1 MLRPSAAQRVR
12 INSEPSYLTRLGVI
26 YAHPIR
32 LKIVT
37 ELYMR
42 EMSATQFWEEFDAPP
57 RNVVNWHFRQLARHG
72 WIRKVRSAKAHPG
85 RGRPQNFYRATE
97 LAVIDCDT
105 WNQLPLSIR
114 SALSL
119 RVLEQLAERLQ
130 SAVDGN
136 TLDSRVDRHL
146 TWTPVVLGED
156 SLVMQMKAMSDCFQ
170 AVLQEQDDAKLRLEE
185 TRERPILMTV
195 ALAGFESPLPT
206 SVNGGSKSVNE
217 ILTTTVRA
225 DVPSL
230 VRLAKV
236 FADPL
241 SLKIVSE
248 LNLESLSPSQLS
260 ERFGGP
266 SIFAID
272 RRCKMLMDLGWLSKV
287 DEKTGGPR
295 RGATEN
301 FYRAVGPAV
310 FDVED
315 WSGIS
320 AREKHNASTVT
331 IMQFWER
338 VAEALGAGTFDS
350 KLERHLSWCSLL
362 VDQQGWDRVMRRLY
376 RYFEELLALRETSGH
391 HDGKPRAGGTFFL
404 AGFESPEP
412 PTADQL
418 ALH

>member
-12 INSEPSYLTRLGVI
+12 INSEPSYLTRLGVV

-42 EMSATQFWEEFDAPP
+42 EMSATQFWEKFDTPP
-57 RNVVNWHFRQLARHG
+57 RNVVHWHFRQLAIHG
-72 WIRKVRSAKAHPG
+72 WIRKIRSGKTQPG

-97 LAVIDCDT
+97 LAVIDCET

-130 SAVDGN
+130 SAIEGN

-146 TWTPVVLGED
+146 TWTPVVLDED
-156 SLVMQMKAMSDCFQ
+156 SLLEQMKAMSDCFWD
-170 AVLQEQDDAKLRLEE
+170 VLQEQADAKLRLRKAHEQ
-185 TRERPILMTV
+185 PILMTV
-195 ALAGFESPLPT
+195 ALAGFESPLPAAVNDASR
-206 SVNGGSKSVNE
+206 SVNGA
-217 ILTTTVRA
+217 LTNTA
-225 DVPSL
+225 QDHVPNL

-248 LNLESLSPSQLS
+248 LNLASLSPSQLA

-272 RRCKMLMDLGWLSKV
+272 RRCKVLTDLGWLSKV

-320 AREKHNASTVT
+320 ASEKHDASAVT
-331 IMQFWER
+331 IRQFWER
-338 VAEALGAGTFDS
+338 VAEAVGAGTFDS

-362 VDQQGWDRVMRRLY
+362 VDQQGWDRVMKRLY
-376 RYFEELLALRETSGH
+376 RYFEELMALREASVQCPG
-391 HDGKPRAGGTFFL
+391 GPRSAGTFFL

-412 PTADQL
+412 PTAAQL